1 MAVNGSSTRAN
12 PEKNSQLPYK
22 VVLGDMNWVANVETH
37 DLLRS
42 EWNQFQGLV
51 RRYGRVNIVQR
62 IGQIE
67 DISAQNVTINQIPHS
82 CVPDRI
88 RGERGAR
95 RRARESKSGTTRF
108 RV

>member
-1 MAVNGSSTRAN
+1 MAVNGSSTQVN
-12 PEKNSQLPYK
+12 PEKNSQFPHK

-62 IGQIE
+62 IGRIE
-67 DISAQNVTINQIPHS
+67 DISAQYLTINQIPYLGI
-82 CVPDRI
+82 PD
-88 RGERGAR
+88 
-95 RRARESKSGTTRF
+95 
-108 RV
+108 